1 MSDIDLIPTEF
12 NVIIELDR
20 QEEKTA
26 GGIILPTHTQEADK
40 LAADE
45 GTLVAVS
52 PHAFTY
58 ADWPEGARM
67 PRVGER
73 VIFARY
79 AGRLLERGEKS
90 LRIIKDKDLIA
101 IVDEPARLAAVA

>member
-1 MSDIDLIPTEF
+1 MTNLIPTEF
-12 NVIIELDR
+12 NVIVELDAH
-20 QEEKTA
+20 EEKTP
-26 GGIILPTHTQEADK
+26 GGIILTRNTQEADK

-45 GTLVAVS
+45 GTLIAVS

-67 PRVGER
+67 PKVGER

-79 AGRLLERGEKS
+79 AGRLLERDGKS
-90 LRIIKDKDLIA
+90 LRIVKDKDLIA
-101 IVDEPARLAAVA
+101 IVEPQSMPLSAAA